1 MSSIVVAGPGYRH
14 IPIRDPLR
22 DVMEPSF
29 RTHTP
34 RARKGR
40 YNRLVAC
47 GPIPADRPHA
57 TQFSQDRGG
66 VVVSG
71 PAILHQPGTAPAV
84 HVTPTSDQH
93 ATGPARNSASIV
105 ARSLTAQARQS
116 ARSLAQSTTCTCSEA
131 IARTHRHDQDR
142 PGRLTRPAGAVQ
154 ASGPSI
160 FRHCVCF
167 SRVDKSH
174 IHLDD
179 LCSKFAF

>member
-1 MSSIVVAGPGYRH
+1 MRCWRWRRPSWWLDRASDAIPILTRCAVAGTETSDAYHYSPGWLT
-14 IPIRDPLR
+14 IGLSP
-22 DVMEPSF
+22 V
-29 RTHTP
+29 
-34 RARKGR
+34 
-40 YNRLVAC
+40 
-47 GPIPADRPHA
+47 GPIPGRP
-57 TQFSQDRGG
+57 
-66 VVVSG
+66 
-71 PAILHQPGTAPAV
+71 TARHPSCPDEGWRCRFWLA
-84 HVTPTSDQH
+84 HPT
-93 ATGPARNSASIV
+93 PARNSASIV

-142 PGRLTRPAGAVQ
+142 PDSITRPAGAVQ